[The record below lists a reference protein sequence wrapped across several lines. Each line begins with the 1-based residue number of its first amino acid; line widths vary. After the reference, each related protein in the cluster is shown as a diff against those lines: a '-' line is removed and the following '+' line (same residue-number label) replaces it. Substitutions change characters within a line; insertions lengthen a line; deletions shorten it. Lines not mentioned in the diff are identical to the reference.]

1 MESNWR
7 LNSVDV
13 KRGEMGVQAMNLRRR
28 QRGMT
33 FWMLLF
39 VLGVLGFAFY
49 VTLKLFPIYLES
61 FKIDRIIE
69 SVTREPGIGDQSRTA
84 IVDTL
89 VKRFDIDDVRRITER
104 NFKNYV
110 DIDKKGRRVRITVE
124 YRAEAH
130 LAGNIYL
137 VANFKKR
144 ASN

>member
-1 MESNWR
+1 
-7 LNSVDV
+7 
-13 KRGEMGVQAMNLRRR
+13 MNLNRR

-39 VLGVLGFAFY
+39 VLVVLGFAFF

-61 FKIDRIIE
+61 FKIDRAIE
-69 SVTREPGIGDQSRTA
+69 SVAKDPGVGDQSKTA
-84 IVDTL
+84 IKDTL
-89 VKRFDIDDVRRITER
+89 VKRFDIDDVKRITER
-104 NFKNYV
+104 NFNEYV

-130 LAGNIYL
+130 LAGNVSL
-137 VANFKKR
+137 VADFKKR